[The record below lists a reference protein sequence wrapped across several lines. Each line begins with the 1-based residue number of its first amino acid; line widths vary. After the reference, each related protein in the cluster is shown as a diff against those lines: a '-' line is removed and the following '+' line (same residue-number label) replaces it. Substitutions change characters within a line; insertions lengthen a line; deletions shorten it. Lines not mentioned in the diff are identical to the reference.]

1 MFVCGRRVVRFVY
14 RLYND
19 DCLKVMPELEVA
31 SVDLILC
38 DLPYG
43 TLNKTNPNAQWDKP
57 LPFDTLWENYSRVL
71 KPNGVVALFGQGV
84 FFAELILSNRGAFR
98 YDLVWDKQLT
108 SDFLNADKKPM
119 RVHEQIAI
127 FYNGTPTYNPQMTR
141 GKPLHGKGMK
151 YKQGIKNSA
160 YGNFKVQAQSQTYN
174 ADGTVDKY
182 PTTLISVPKPHPS
195 VAVHTTQK
203 PVELLEW
210 LIRTYTNEGDLVL
223 DNCMG
228 SGSTGVA
235 ALNTNRNFIG
245 IESDSD
251 YYKIAS
257 DRIKDSES
265 IVTLNLDELI

>member
-1 MFVCGRRVVRFVY
+1 MY
-14 RLYND
+14 KLYKG
-19 DCLKVMPELEVA
+19 DCLEIMPELEA
-31 SVDLILC
+31 QSVDLILC

-43 TLNKTNPNAQWDKP
+43 TLNKSNPKAQWDTP
-57 LPFDTLWENYSRVL
+57 LPFDKLWENYNRLL
-71 KPNGVVALFGQGV
+71 KPDGVAVLFGQGV
-84 FFAELILSNRGAFR
+84 FFAKLILSNETDFR
-98 YDLVWDKQLT
+98 YDLVWDKHLP
-108 SDFLNADKKPM
+108 SDFLNSGKKPM
-119 RVHEQIAI
+119 RVHEQIAV
-127 FYNGTPTYNPQMTR
+127 FYSGKPTFNPQMTK
-141 GKPLHGKGMK
+141 GKPLHGKGSK
-151 YKQGIKNSA
+151 NKNVLANSA